1 MCVWPHGAA
10 HHFELSYCLKK
21 KYSTFICFISE
32 TRVPRG
38 GSEMGWRKAGAA
50 GLKSS
55 WFNGSGLAGELQ
67 ALSQPSSQKFGRT
80 NYPYCAVSSSTTL
93 SFAFCHASAIH
104 PWSRLLS
111 TWPERFAV
119 LRRGSGGDSPASH
132 P

>member
-10 HHFELSYCLKK
+10 HHFESSYCLKK

-38 GSEMGWRKAGAA
+38 GSERSAGAA
-50 GLKSS
+50 GAKSS
-55 WFNGSGLAGELQ
+55 WFDGSVLAGELQ

-80 NYPYCAVSSSTTL
+80 NYPHCAVSSSTAS
-93 SFAFCHASAIH
+93 SFAFCRASAIH

-111 TWPERFAV
+111 TRPERFAV
-119 LRRGSGGDSPASH
+119 LQRGSGGDSLMFH